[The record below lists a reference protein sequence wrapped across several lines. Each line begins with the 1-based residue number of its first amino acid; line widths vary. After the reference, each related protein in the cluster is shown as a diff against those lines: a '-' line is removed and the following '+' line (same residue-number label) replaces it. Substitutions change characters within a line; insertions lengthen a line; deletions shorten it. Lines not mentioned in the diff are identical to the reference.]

1 MITPQQAWAIGHLVH
16 ELRPAWEA
24 EGVVAQVKRVADR
37 NPVMVALACIR
48 AAADPDAKTPGVIP
62 TNGTHWNE
70 GIKQAP
76 NEWHPPKREQECTLH
91 AGQYAGSCNG
101 CRADQLAGDR
111 TLPPELRR
119 PDASNHAQRARAE
132 VRAATARC
140 CSHGIDRARGK
151 CAQCERETTTPTETE
166 EIQP

>member
-1 MITPQQAWAIGHLVH
+1 MLTDTQISNLAAAAHS
-16 ELRPAWEA
+16 LRPDWPLKSLTTFIANNLQA
-24 EGVVAQVKRVADR
+24 RAYRDVA
-37 NPVMVALACIR
+37 VALAWVG
-48 AAADPDAKTPGVIP
+48 ADEKTQ
-62 TNGTHWNE
+62 T
-70 GIKQAP
+70 
-76 NEWHPPKREQECTLH
+76 PKRVLSAGPWWKSGGEESTWVRPPRKDESCPLH
-91 AGQYAGSCNG
+91 PGNYATACHG

-151 CAQCERETTTPTETE
+151 CTQCERETTTPTETE